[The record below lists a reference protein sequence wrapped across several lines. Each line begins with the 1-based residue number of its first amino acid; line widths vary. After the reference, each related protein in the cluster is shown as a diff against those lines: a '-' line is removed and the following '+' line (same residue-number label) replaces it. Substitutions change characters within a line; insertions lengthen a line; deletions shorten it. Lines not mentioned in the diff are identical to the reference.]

1 MNNHDILLAAME
13 QSAIDAN
20 CSAMDFSRAENVI
33 AYSKK
38 NPAARRYLE
47 LPLACN
53 LISYGNNV
61 VASIESKYEEIVRA
75 YIEKYPRS
83 AVLKHPICISSTAHF
98 RRMICRS
105 AFMAEYFLPDMTQIT
120 PSVCPYPLK
129 TLTAQDFSSLYV
141 PNGQMHSVKSAGS
154 WTFWGSA
161 HTTAIDCRP
170 GRLLGRLR
178 HHVANR
184 GGCASRVSTQRNRFR
199 PDIETWPG
207 NPRSWENP
215 FLLLRMGE
223 QGSARNAIR
232 SGFRP
237 RLDRNDDKIVRLCG

>member
-75 YIEKYPRS
+75 YIEKYPRERCFETPHMHILNRAFS
-83 AVLKHPICISSTAHF
+83 AYDMQVC
-98 RRMICRS
+98 
-105 AFMAEYFLPDMTQIT
+105 FMAEYFLPDMTQIT

-129 TLTAQDFSSLYV
+129 RSQRRIFLPFMSR
-141 PNGQMHSVKSAGS
+141 NGQMHSVKSAGS

-161 HTTAIDCRP
+161 HTTAIDWSAWPPARP
-170 GRLLGRLR
+170 T
-178 HHVANR
+178 A
-184 GGCASRVSTQRNRFR
+184 T
-199 PDIETWPG
+199 P
-207 NPRSWENP
+207 
-215 FLLLRMGE
+215 
-223 QGSARNAIR
+223 
-232 SGFRP
+232 
-237 RLDRNDDKIVRLCG
+237 CGK